1 MACDLCRN
9 LPLRTVRMLD
19 EDIRKGDQSLLQ
31 LSTSYGTSA
40 AAIDEHSSSCV
51 DRVAGTGYELLDQM
65 LQDLN
70 DAAAGRQREYA
81 DNSLNADAMDQ
92 YIALMREARATILA
106 REKLRPSEEMV
117 REIIQKILRP
127 SVNQCVVIS
136 VEESNRLREDIQ
148 SFVDPSN
155 VRKVDRSVKQY
166 LKRMASRLRKDTSEL
181 VPKLQRLLNVDA
193 RVDLE
198 DNDANPNIST
208 PIPDEEIN

>member
-1 MACDLCRN
+1 
-9 LPLRTVRMLD
+9 VRQLD
-19 EDIRKGDQSLLQ
+19 SDIRTGEQSLAQ
-31 LSTSYGTSA
+31 LAASYGASA
-40 AAIDEHSSSCV
+40 AAIDEHSVACV

-70 DAAAGRQREYA
+70 RAAEERNTEYK
-81 DNSLNADAMDQ
+81 DNPLNSDAMDQ
-92 YIALMREARATILA
+92 YISLMREARATILA

-127 SVNQCVVIS
+127 LVNQCVVIS
-136 VEESNRLREDIQ
+136 IEESNRLREDIQ

-181 VPKLQRLLNVDA
+181 VPKLQRLLNVDD
-193 RVDLE
+193 RVGLE
-198 DNDANPNIST
+198 DSDDNPSTDT
-208 PIPDEEIN
+208 PISDEKIN